1 MKTDKF
7 ISKLNIKDYNNTLEE
22 VLLTKDFSE
31 GAKNLLLSMLY
42 KLENSYD
49 DYRKTKAIAKQK
61 KEVLEE
67 IISIIKNECDQIE
80 IIKLKDKDSL
90 KEKKYIVKRTDKK
103 IITYQNEKAI
113 LSAIYN
119 LNTKKYT
126 VKSEDN
132 LVKKSLESM
141 LNQGYIMSI
150 EEILRDFDGW
160 AWNVLKND
168 IEDYIYNI
176 TYQILVYLVG
186 NDVIDNKEINEK
198 NIEAILKNNY
208 KKTTA
213 NNIYKL
219 LIQISILKFI
229 QNHKKERED
238 LIKEQEQL
246 EEKFTEID
254 NKKLYIQKITNRKK
268 TILKELR
275 EIDKIINDDLALK
288 REFIKRN
295 EMLPENEKIF
305 SLSDFSENINKKRE
319 NLLKE
324 RQECT
329 SKLEPTNYLKEKE
342 IIENRL
348 NFIKELEII
357 TKKNK
362 EKTEELLKE
371 LLRYVYKAIEEQTEK
386 TEMKKDIMNM
396 IYKIR
401 YLKLLPYSD
410 NENIYELTK
419 NNFER
424 MERKVI
430 TKACNLR
437 TMNIVSQNVL
447 ENYKIIKNVLNTKI
461 IDLEKTYIKI
471 NNTELTIYD
480 EETIEE
486 IVTLNTIKELNIKN
500 NKKIKLFM

>member
-410 NENIYELTK
+410 NENIYEFTK

-437 TMNIVSQNVL
+437 AMNIVSQNVL

>member
-31 GAKNLLLSMLY
+31 GTKNLLLSMLY

-176 TYQILVYLVG
+176 MYQILVYLVG

-268 TILKELR
+268 AILKELR

-288 REFIKRN
+288 KEFIKRN

-305 SLSDFSENINKKRE
+305 SLSDFSKNINKKRE

-401 YLKLLPYSD
+401 YLKLLPYSE

-437 TMNIVSQNVL
+437 AMNIVSQNVL

>member
-437 TMNIVSQNVL
+437 AMNIVSQNVL

>member
-401 YLKLLPYSD
+401 YLKLLPYSE

-437 TMNIVSQNVL
+437 AMNIVSQNVL